1 MTINEMS
8 KKFKNTK
15 GNMKQ
20 RQLDTVV
27 SGGSADDL
35 IAVGTYAK
43 IVEDSKVGYVNESFS
58 KNAVSVIMERCELD
72 KDGKL
77 VSTGEAVQVPLGVFD
92 RVAAPYKKEADG
104 AIVRDRDHDTLR
116 AEGTVIP
123 DWKRAANA
131 KQFMEDNMG
140 KVLHFASAEAVPV
153 RAWDRANNTFST
165 TELRDQNVYTINWA
179 E

>member
-8 KKFKNTK
+8 EKFKNTK

-35 IAVGTYAK
+35 IATGTYAK

-58 KNAVSVIMERCELD
+58 KNAVSVIMERCEL

-77 VSTGEAVQVPLGVFD
+77 VETGEAVQVPLGVFD

-104 AIVRDRDHDTLR
+104 TIVRDRDSETKR
-116 AEGTVIP
+116 ATGKVVE
-123 DWKRAANA
+123 DWKRAAHA
-131 KQFMEDNMG
+131 KAFMEAHMG
-140 KVLHFASAEAVPV
+140 KVLHFASAEPVPV

>member
-8 KKFKNTK
+8 KKFATAK

-20 RQLDTVV
+20 RKLDEVV
-27 SGGSADDL
+27 SGGSAEDF

-43 IVEDSKVGYVNESFS
+43 IVEESKTGYYNENFS
-58 KNAVSVIMERCELD
+58 KNAVSVIMERCEL

-77 VSTGEAVQVPLGVFD
+77 VGTDEAVQVPLGVFD
-92 RVAAPYKKEADG
+92 RIAAPYKKEADG
-104 AIVRDRDHDTLR
+104 TIVRDRDHETLR
-116 AEGTVIP
+116 AEGNVIP

-140 KVLHFASAEAVPV
+140 KVLHFAEAQAVPV

>member
-8 KKFKNTK
+8 KKFTTAK

-20 RQLDTVV
+20 RKLDEVV
-27 SGGSADDL
+27 SGGSADDF
-35 IAVGTYAK
+35 ITVGTYAK
-43 IVEDSKVGYVNESFS
+43 IIEESKIGYYNENFS
-58 KNAVSVIMERCELD
+58 KNAVSVIMERCEL

-77 VSTGEAVQVPLGVFD
+77 VGTGDAVQVPLGAFD

-104 AIVRDRDHDTLR
+104 AIVRDRDHDVLR

-140 KVLHFASAEAVPV
+140 KVLHFASAEIVPV

>member
-8 KKFKNTK
+8 KKFATAK

-20 RQLDTVV
+20 RKLDEVV
-27 SGGSADDL
+27 SGGSAEDF

-43 IVEDSKVGYVNESFS
+43 IVAESTTGYYNENFS
-58 KNAVSVIMERCELD
+58 KNAVSVIMERCEL

-77 VSTGEAVQVPLGVFD
+77 VGTGEAVQVPLGVFD

-104 AIVRDRDHDTLR
+104 AIVRDRDHETLR

-140 KVLHFASAEAVPV
+140 KVIYFADVQAVPV

>member
-8 KKFKNTK
+8 EKFKNTK

-27 SGGSADDL
+27 SGGSAEDF
-35 IAVGTYAK
+35 IAVGTHAK
-43 IVEDSKVGYVNESFS
+43 IVEASKTGYYNENFS
-58 KNAVSVIMERCELD
+58 KNAVSVIMERCERD
-72 KDGKL
+72 KEGKL
-77 VSTGEAVQVPLGVFD
+77 VETGEAVQVPLGVFD

-104 AIVRDRDHDTLR
+104 TIVRDRDSETKR